1 MDLKGIYT
9 ADANR
14 YTDSEALYKRCGKS
28 GVLLPKVSLGFWHNF
43 GGVDPYER
51 SRAITSNSFIFV
63 FMNAN
68 SYFWVQRY
76 CFSLKNHTKRRIKIY
91 NKV

>member
-14 YTDSEALYKRCGKS
+14 YGDAEALYKRCGKS

-51 SRAITSNSFIFV
+51 SRAITHY
-63 FMNAN
+63 AP
-68 SYFWVQRY
+68 R
-76 CFSLKNHTKRRIKIY
+76 NHPLRPRQQLWPSIRKRRG
-91 NKV
+91 NHGQTDEG